1 MATYRIVP
9 GSFSVA
15 PVKSSYASGEDVE
28 LRIKAQLQRKNGIG
42 ALISWTSKYQIYD
55 KKNTLLAT
63 ETRSHSMAPWT
74 DIDTA
79 TDDFTKKIGTFTPGL
94 LEGYVV
100 PTAFG

>member
-1 MATYRIVP
+1 MAQYRVVP
-9 GSFSVA
+9 GSFSVT
-15 PVKSSYASGEDVE
+15 PVKSSYASGEDVA
-28 LRIKAQLQRKNGIG
+28 LKIKCQLQRKDGVG
-42 ALISWTSKYQIYD
+42 ALITWSSQYKIYD

-100 PTAFG
+100 ATAFG